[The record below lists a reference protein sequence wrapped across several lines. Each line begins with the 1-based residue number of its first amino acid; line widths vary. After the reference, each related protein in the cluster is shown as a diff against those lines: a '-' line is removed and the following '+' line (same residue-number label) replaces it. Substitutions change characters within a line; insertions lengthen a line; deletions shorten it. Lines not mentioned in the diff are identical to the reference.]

1 MMKRYR
7 FHYNGSEQQ
16 NYLVQREYYDNFDE
30 DGLLMLTE
38 HEQLTNHNGNMCRT
52 DLDTAE
58 GNGIGKV
65 VEAYFDDGNELNVY
79 VSELK
84 RFKKL

>member
-16 NYLVQREYYDNFDE
+16 NYLIQREYYDNFDE

-38 HEQLTNHNGNMCRT
+38 HEQLTNHNGNMCRA

-58 GNGIGKV
+58 YNGIGKV
-65 VEAYFDDGNELNVY
+65 VEAYFNDGNELNVY
-79 VSELK
+79 VGELEEI
-84 RFKKL
+84 